1 MQGKEP
7 NGVGP
12 TQGVFLDVGADH
24 GALVVYADASFLGR
38 EVWLSRRGALARI
51 HVEILAA
58 QHPCRAG
65 LRRGFPSLREGEYEI
80 WFGGPKPAA
89 EATIVAG
96 EVREM
101 RLIPLG

>member
-24 GALVVYADASFLGR
+24 GALIVYADASFLGR

-51 HVEILAA
+51 HVDIL
-58 QHPCRAG
+58 QRSTRAG
-65 LRRGFPSLREGEYEI
+65 QVYAAVFPSLREGEYEI

-89 EATIVAG
+89 EATIFAG

-101 RLIPLG
+101 RLIPLA